1 MKANHAVR
9 RISDQL
15 FSFTEKC
22 GEKKS
27 QTQYPAELVPSHR
40 VSNNSSSHASEKII
54 CSWVFV
60 PYKLWVCAVHIRVR
74 EFHVCASLYESVR
87 GLPRVCACVSS
98 CSYLSCA
105 CVRVYANC
113 KSMSLLISIR
123 DFALLWFG
131 GMGGRVLEVA
141 DQDRQKS
148 PRIPSNHPV
157 PALVSLLCWLYR
169 SFAHAPTMKPF
180 S

>member
-1 MKANHAVR
+1 MR
-9 RISDQL
+9 R
-15 FSFTEKC
+15 
-22 GEKKS
+22 KKS
-27 QTQYPAELVPSHR
+27 QTKYPAELVPSHR
-40 VSNNSSSHASEKII
+40 VSNNSSSHASERII
-54 CSWVFV
+54 AAECLCLINCGYVLSTFV
-60 PYKLWVCAVHIRVR
+60 SGSFVCALACMNQCV
-74 EFHVCASLYESVR
+74 ASR
-87 GLPRVCACVSS
+87 ACVRACASS

-141 DQDRQKS
+141 DQDCQKS
-148 PRIPSNHPV
+148 PRIPSHHPV